1 MSTEA
6 YRIAFDVATKE
17 LQGIVSKFEQLRT
30 RKELLEKTVE
40 ALGPLVEHTEKE
52 AATAPQA
59 TDRSLL
65 TPQERFDLAVAKAA
79 ETGIISKELAPS
91 QVFIRNDDTYIGES
105 PS

>member
-1 MSTEA
+1 MNMEA
-6 YRIAFDVATKE
+6 YRIAFDLATKE

-52 AATAPQA
+52 AAVTPQA

-65 TPQERFDLAVAKAA
+65 SPQERFDLAVAKAA

-91 QVFIRNDDTYIGES
+91 QAFVRNDGAYIAES
-105 PS
+105 QS